1 MENRIIDPVCG
12 MDVAP
17 FPDAKTFSQGGTTFL
32 FCGEMCE
39 ERFKKNPARY
49 QGEPLIRLVDIW
61 KTFLLGAV
69 KVDALRGL
77 DLHIWPGDF
86 VALIGASG
94 SGKSTALHLLGLLD
108 RPTKGKMFISGG
120 DVSALGDEERARR
133 RVQTFG
139 FMFQQY
145 NLVPW
150 LSAYENI
157 TLPLIFARRRG
168 RSHSGEAEARRA
180 PEEALINSRLSG
192 VGMGDRRD
200 HRPYELSGGEQ
211 QRVAFLRALV
221 NDPAVLLCDEPT
233 GNLDSATGEKVLEM
247 LISLNREQKKTLVI
261 VTHDAHIAA
270 RADQVITIKDGR
282 VLRDH
287 RVYQKMYTE

>member
-1 MENRIIDPVCG
+1 MENRIVDPVCG

-17 FPDAKTFSQGGTTFL
+17 FPDAKTFSYEGAAFL

-39 ERFKKNPARY
+39 ERFKKDPARY

-157 TLPLIFARRRG
+157 TLPLIFARR
-168 RSHSGEAEARRA
+168 A

-270 RADQVITIKDGR
+270 RADQVITVKDGR

-287 RVYQKMYTE
+287 QVYQKIYTK